1 MVLSYI
7 DVLAEKKRVG
17 RRVAIIGAGGI
28 GFDVAHY
35 LTHPDGPDA
44 LGKDDFLKIWGID
57 PKYQLRGGLSEAGI
71 QIQPSKR
78 QVFLLQRS
86 HGKVGERLGKTTGWI
101 LRLTLNRRGVQM
113 INGVIYRRIDD
124 QGLHIT
130 VNDEERL
137 LEVDNVVIC
146 AGQEPLQDLYDTLS
160 QSKIPVHL
168 IGGAERATGLDAKRA
183 IDQGVRLAA
192 EL

>member
-1 MVLSYI
+1 M
-7 DVLAEKKRVG
+7 
-17 RRVAIIGAGGI
+17 
-28 GFDVAHY
+28 
-35 LTHPDGPDA
+35 
-44 LGKDDFLKIWGID
+44 
-57 PKYQLRGGLSEAGI
+57 RGGLTDEGL

-86 HGKVGERLGKTTGWI
+86 PGKVGERLGKTTGWI

-113 INGVIYRRIDD
+113 IPGVTYRRIDD

-130 VNDEERL
+130 VNDEDRL

-146 AGQEPLQDLYDTLS
+146 AGQKPSRDLYNSLT